1 MYKNLEKIRKEM
13 DLTINDMGKIICKTP
28 ATYYKKEMG
37 DVSTTVKEAL
47 AISVRLGYSVEFLF
61 LEFWKNCPYCNFAEV
76 IW

>member
-1 MYKNLEKIRKEM
+1 MYKNLEKARKEM

-28 ATYYKKEMG
+28 ATYYKKETG

-61 LEFWKNCPYCNFAEV
+61 LEL
-76 IW
+76 